1 MSGFTANRPAEHRQ
15 TILMCCD
22 DNYFPFATLLAQ
34 QISDAFPERQFDIC
48 ILYSGDFPQHP
59 IIETLGLRLL
69 EIEIPESWQGL
80 ATSKKITLAAYL
92 RIIAPRLLAD
102 EYDRILY
109 LDSDMIYQ
117 RGDIEKLI
125 ALDIGDHAVAAVR
138 DNYQHRAPNRIAA
151 EFKANNKSVAPYFN
165 SGVLLI
171 DVPKFIGLGIEEKS
185 FEWTKNREKGPRV
198 KHDQRALNL
207 ALHGDWAELSP
218 VWNWPCFHRYF
229 FLTHFIDPCFIHFLS
244 SRKPW
249 RDVNGIYSATHVRI
263 IHDHLAKHFPEAA
276 KAMPERP
283 KPGTEF
289 GKWLWIFVR
298 HALDYRRIAPYLN
311 RFSGDFDVKTK

>member
-1 MSGFTANRPAEHRQ
+1 LDSNRPATHRQ

-34 QISDAFPERQFDIC
+34 RIQAAWPERNFDIC
-48 ILYSGDFPQHP
+48 MLHSGSFGSHP
-59 IIETLGLRLL
+59 LVEKLNIRMI
-69 EIEIPESWQGL
+69 EIEIPETWQSL

-92 RIIAPRLLAD
+92 RIIAPRLLASD
-102 EYDRILY
+102 YDRILY
-109 LDSDMIYQ
+109 LDSDMLYM

-125 ALDIGDHAVAAVR
+125 NVDIGTHAVAAVR
-138 DNYQHRAPNRIAA
+138 DNYQHRNPNKLAA
-151 EFKANNKSVAPYFN
+151 EFKANNKPAAPYFN

-171 DVPKFIGLGIEEKS
+171 DVPRFLEQKIEERA
-185 FEWTKNREKGPRV
+185 FEYTKNREKGPRV

-229 FLTHFIDPCFIHFLS
+229 FLTHFIDPCFVHFLS

-249 RDVNGIYSATHVRI
+249 RDDNGIYSKAHVREY
-263 IHDHLAKHFPEAA
+263 HDHMATWFPYLARKMPARPE
-276 KAMPERP
+276 M
-283 KPGTEF
+283 GTGF
-289 GKWLWIFVR
+289 WKWFAIYLR
-298 HALDYRRIAPYLN
+298 HAFDYRRIAPYLN
-311 RFSGDFDVKTK
+311 RFQSDFDVQ